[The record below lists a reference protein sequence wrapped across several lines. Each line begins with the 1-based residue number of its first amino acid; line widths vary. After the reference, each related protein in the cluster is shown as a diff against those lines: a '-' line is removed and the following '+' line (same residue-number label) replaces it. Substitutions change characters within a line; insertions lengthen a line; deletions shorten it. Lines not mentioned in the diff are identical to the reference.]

1 MKPSRTRTSDSGDLR
16 RSRRLKIDRHVD
28 GQLQSS
34 REPIKLC
41 DISSGGFAIE
51 TSFRVRPGEV
61 LAFRFTSRDGSSF
74 VLRATVAHSR
84 RVSSPIGSV
93 RHSSGLEFAANKTLR
108 GQQAIKDLLEKVKE
122 VLSAP
127 RSPSA

>member
-1 MKPSRTRTSDSGDLR
+1 MKASGARTPDSGELR
-16 RSRRLKIDRHVD
+16 RSRRLAIDRHVA

-34 REPIKLC
+34 REPIKIC
-41 DISSGGFAIE
+41 DISSRGFAIA
-51 TSFRVRPGEV
+51 TSFPVRPGEV

-74 VLRATVAHSR
+74 LLRATVAHSR
-84 RVSSPIGSV
+84 RVSNPIGPD
-93 RHSSGLEFAANKTLR
+93 RHLSGLEFAAYKTLR

-122 VLSAP
+122 ALSFP